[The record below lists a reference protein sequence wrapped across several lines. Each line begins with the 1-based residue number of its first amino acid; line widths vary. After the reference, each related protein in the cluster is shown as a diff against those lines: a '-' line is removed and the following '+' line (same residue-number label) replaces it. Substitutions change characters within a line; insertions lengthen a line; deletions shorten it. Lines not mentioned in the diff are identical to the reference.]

1 MITMSFTDE
10 EVQMLQE
17 MLQACITDI
26 RGEISATDNYD
37 YKDMLKRREELLKK
51 MFASLQESQP
61 VAG

>member
-1 MITMSFTDE
+1 MITLSFTDE
-10 EVQMLQE
+10 EVQMLLE
-17 MLQACITDI
+17 MLQTGITDI